1 MQNIHLLMIICTF
14 FFCFGYTTVRLHKE
28 IEKTNE
34 RMSRMYRMIMEE
46 YE

>member
-1 MQNIHLLMIICTF
+1 MQDIDLLMIIWTL
-14 FFCFGYTTVRLHKE
+14 FFCFGYTTVRLRRE

-34 RMSRMYRMIMEE
+34 RMNRMYRMIMEE

>member
-1 MQNIHLLMIICTF
+1 MQDIHFLMIICTL
-14 FFCFGYTTVRLHKE
+14 FFCFGYTIVRLHQE

-34 RMSRMYRMIMEE
+34 RMNRMYRMIVEE